1 MEWNRTLS
9 AGEIKAL
16 SISINLPKYGTIII
30 PLNNNNRKEE
40 YQLMESE
47 RVIFK
52 HEKFIGPNIIPGI
65 MNVVYDNSSNSLIVE
80 CSRGIYMFDLLS

>member
-1 MEWNRTLS
+1 MTRKKTNKNKNYTPYYIWGLH
-9 AGEIKAL
+9 A
-16 SISINLPKYGTIII
+16 SIAA
-30 PLNNNNRKEE
+30 LNNNNRKEE

-52 HEKFIGPNIIPGI
+52 HGKFIGPNIIPGI

-80 CSRGIYMFDLLS
+80 CSRGIYMFDLLSSA